1 MNLFAETMFKIVV
14 SALLEP
20 KHIIHNWKTDET
32 IVIWPDG
39 DKTVVKPTTDAER
52 SPYSAFTA
60 ALAKRVYGSNTQV
73 TKRVMMTEEP
83 EPKKPK
89 KITSESDI
97 IKVSA
102 TDIMNGT
109 LEKRMEQAWDSAMET
124 LRQIAAEEKEG
135 G

>member
-1 MNLFAETMFKIVV
+1 MNLFAEAMFKVVV

-39 DKTVVKPTTDAER
+39 DKTIVKPTADAER

-73 TKRVMMTEEP
+73 TKRVNMTEEP
-83 EPKKPK
+83 ESKSPKKR
-89 KITSESDI
+89 
-97 IKVSA
+97 A
-102 TDIMNGT
+102 
-109 LEKRMEQAWDSAMET
+109 EKRKELSEQAWHSAMET
-124 LRQIAAEEKEG
+124 LRQIASKEKEG
-135 G
+135 ESDS